1 MSNKQTRRSIS
12 LEKRL
17 HDVAIARAEALNK
30 AASEYI
36 SELIRADLIIA
47 GIEPPP
53 YSHTGITYRH
63 AGMAM
68 SDSHTALP
76 EVLSDVEHIKHT
88 FAPPLESNVIPL
100 PTQALVGEQE
110 LDGKAK
116 YEQAL
121 AYTREM
127 LSKGLVPKPRTGCQH
142 CYKSFQPG
150 EIPQQYKGQRVHGR
164 CKREIARMPDQL
176 MP

>member
-1 MSNKQTRRSIS
+1 MSKKQTRRSIS

-17 HDVAIARAEALNK
+17 HDAATARSEALNK

-53 YSHTGITYRH
+53 YKHSGAPVNGAH
-63 AGMAM
+63 
-68 SDSHTALP
+68 SVLP
-76 EVLSDVEHIKHT
+76 EQLSGIEHIKHT
-88 FAPPLESNVIPL
+88 FAPPLASNIIPL
-100 PTQALVGEQE
+100 PTQALVGVEE

-121 AYTREM
+121 AYTRDM
-127 LSKGLVPKPRTGCQH
+127 LAKGLQPKPRTGCQY
-142 CYKSFQPG
+142 CCKSFQPG
-150 EIPQQYKGQRVHGR
+150 EIPQQYKGRRVHGR
-164 CKREIARMPDQL
+164 CKREIARMPDHL